1 MFGKRNS
8 QSGSLRLENC
18 VSFLP
23 KIVLIAFALIFTI
36 SFNNSFVFGQSK
48 LKTPQKSE
56 KEIATDIRLSDFQ
69 AEKFADAV
77 QIVWRTSFES
87 KIVGFRVWREEKG
100 FSELVNENIVP
111 ASYLKTAQGKAEFGS
126 EYRIFDREGTANS
139 LYRLEAI
146 KGDSTSQ
153 WFGFYSVRNDA
164 LNLFKSLNLP
174 DLSKSENQSMG
185 KIGQIDS
192 VEYKPIEISDV
203 KAENLTNDESA
214 SLTNDSTAI
223 KLEVKQTG
231 WYKISAASLQQNGF
245 NYQTAESWKLY
256 TDGIEQP
263 MTVNPDG
270 SIEFYG
276 TSIDT
281 IYSGTRIYWLTPT
294 GAPGR
299 RIVKMT
305 ESFNPSA
312 VETWTRI
319 VAEKRDRAMFAAGIL
334 NGEREN
340 WYSGLIYGTGLSQT
354 INLNRIATESGQ
366 TATLYV
372 DLQGI
377 GTNLH
382 TVKIILNGIEIG
394 QTSFNYAN
402 RKEYSITLPLSS
414 FVEGANTVL
423 LKGSTTTDMSFVES
437 VRVSYP
443 RRNIAENDQLDFQ
456 AAAGTA
462 LKLKGFTS
470 PNVRIF
476 DLTDALNVKDYDAQT
491 FLETDGTYSVSVSA
505 AASTRVMKAQGSG
518 AAMLT
523 SGSLTKNVASDLKNT
538 ANGANFLI
546 IVPRKYQKVFW
557 GMKTLREQEGL
568 MTRFVDIV
576 DIYDEFNNGIK
587 SAKAVKDFLQFA
599 KQNWAV
605 KPNYVMLVGDA
616 SVDPR
621 NFSGFGGDNADII
634 PTMFTDTW
642 DMEAVSDELL
652 VDFTG
657 DYIGEMVVGRLPVRT
672 QDEMERMVNK
682 ILHIQPMTLSE
693 INGRGVTF
701 VADSFVGYDF
711 SAGNRRITSLI
722 PSAVTPYYIDKGS
735 QSTAA
740 VKEQILAR
748 INAGTAILSYFG
760 HGNVY
765 NWTSQNI
772 LQNADSPSMFNL
784 KRPTLAIMV
793 ACLNG
798 AFAETSIDS
807 LAETV
812 MRNPNG
818 GAFASWSASGSN
830 TADVQEF
837 MAKDFYQKLFSGM
850 RIGEAARNTKA
861 LYYVPDVRKTYI
873 FMGDPTQRLVT
884 LQ

>member
-23 KIVLIAFALIFTI
+23 EIVLVAFALIFTI
-36 SFNNSFVFGQSK
+36 SLNSPFVFGQSK
-48 LKTPQKSE
+48 LKTVQKSE
-56 KEIATDIRLSDFQ
+56 KEIVTDIRLSDFQ

-77 QIVWRTSFES
+77 QIVWRTAFES
-87 KIVGFRVWREEKG
+87 KIVGFRIWREEQGIK
-100 FSELVNENIVP
+100 ELVNENIVP
-111 ASYLKTAQGKAEFGS
+111 ASYLKTAQGKSEFGN

-139 LYRLEAI
+139 FYWLEAI
-146 KGDSTSQ
+146 KGDSASQ
-153 WFGFYSVRNDA
+153 WFGFYNVRNDS

-174 DLSKSENQSMG
+174 KTENQPDG
-185 KIGQIDS
+185 QLGQIDS
-192 VEYKPIEISDV
+192 VEYKPIEIGNL
-203 KAENLTNDESA
+203 KTENLTNDESE

-231 WYKISAASLQQNGF
+231 WYKIAAAGLQQNGF

-276 TSIDT
+276 TAIDT

-305 ESFNPSA
+305 ENFNPSA

-354 INLNRIATESGQ
+354 INLNRIATDSGQ

-377 GTNLH
+377 GTNVH

-394 QTSFNYAN
+394 QTSFNYMN

-414 FVEGANTVL
+414 FIEGTNTVL

-443 RRNIAENDQLDFQ
+443 RRNVAENDQLDFQ

-505 AASTRVMKAQGSG
+505 AASARVMKAQGNG

-557 GMKTLREQEGL
+557 GMKAVREQEGL
-568 MTRFVDIV
+568 MTKFVDIV

-657 DYIGEMVVGRLPVRT
+657 DFIGEMVIGRLPVRT

-682 ILHIQPMTLSE
+682 ILHVQPMTLSE

-722 PSAVTPYYIDKGS
+722 PAGVTPYYIDKGS

-850 RIGEAARNTKA
+850 RIGEAARDTKA

-873 FMGDPTQRLVT
+873 FMGDPTQRLIT